1 MKKILEIR
9 DFLAESIKDKK
20 FQFQKNDSFIFGLE
34 ISVANITENISIE
47 LEKDYFYEK
56 SSLILICNK
65 FLENKVEL
73 KELKAKKYMFLGRF
87 EFHMNITELN
97 FVKKEIKKF
106 EFSEKFR
113 EIKFTPLCCK
123 KRRFCQRIHN
133 NFNKKSNFL
142 ISGKRFGG
150 FTSRSLLSLLSIFY
164 YS

>member
-1 MKKILEIR
+1 MKDVSKFMKKILEIR

-34 ISVANITENISIE
+34 ISMANITENISIE

-97 FVKKEIKKF
+97 FIKKEKQKNLNF
-106 EFSEKFR
+106 QKNLE

-123 KRRFCQRIHN
+123 KRRIYQRIHN

-142 ISGKRFGG
+142 ISGKRF
-150 FTSRSLLSLLSIFY
+150 
-164 YS
+164 